1 MALYDSYRYID
12 YYISTLFS
20 SLTDLVTEEQVLI
33 SAKEH
38 SYPLY
43 CNATLTKELKPNVRW
58 EHKLGGKWEEVV
70 QGVTEDSK
78 EKDGMLHKIL
88 EIDNKYNGPHEF
100 QCIADLEG
108 PINTVV
114 KHAQSYKNCKSCLY
128 STYMYVCMYTHEKSN
143 IPYSVKEPIGN

>member
-1 MALYDSYRYID
+1 MALYDSYHYID

-33 SAKEH
+33 SAKER

-43 CNATLTKELKPNVRW
+43 CNATLTKDLKHKPNVRW
-58 EHKLGGKWEEVV
+58 EHKLGGEWEKVV
-70 QGVTEDSK
+70 QGVKEDSK
-78 EKDGMLHKIL
+78 DGIRHKIL

-100 QCIADLEG
+100 KCIADLEG
-108 PINTVV
+108 LTKPVF
-114 KHAQSYKNCKSCLY
+114 KLAQSYKNCKSCLY